1 MASKTVLVLLLV
13 SVLVSTFFTAKAY
26 PAAMEDDFDLDALE
40 DMDDLD
46 LEDFYDLEPADLIL
60 LDMWANNMLE
70 NSDFEDDFE

>member
-26 PAAMEDDFDLDALE
+26 PASLEDDFDLDAL
-40 DMDDLD
+40 DDLD
-46 LEDFYDLEPADLIL
+46 DLDIEDFYDLEPADLVL
-60 LDMWANNMLE
+60 LDMWASMLE